1 MTADAFFKALDCI
14 EEARYNLDYT
24 HAFKKS
30 VRLCSKSKFDLNLLL
45 SAITFLVQNG
55 YLEQIYYPHPLKGFP
70 RKKNRKIMECHISPD
85 WLLVWVQND
94 YDLTLV
100 LLDTGTH
107 SNLF

>member
-1 MTADAFFKALDCI
+1 MTADAFFKALACI

-24 HAFKKS
+24 HSFKKS

-45 SAITFLVQNG
+45 SAVTFL
-55 YLEQIYYPHPLKGFP
+55 
-70 RKKNRKIMECHISPD
+70 
-85 WLLVWVQND
+85 VQND